1 MKIDA
6 FNLNDQNNNNNN
18 NNNNKY
24 KNKHKKSLQ
33 RLYPATLLIDS
44 VYRKNENYY
53 SKVFLENCYF
63 METEYFFN
71 NSDKKYHDKE

>member
-6 FNLNDQNNNNNN
+6 FNLNDQNNNNNNN

-33 RLYPATLLIDS
+33 RLYPATLIDS